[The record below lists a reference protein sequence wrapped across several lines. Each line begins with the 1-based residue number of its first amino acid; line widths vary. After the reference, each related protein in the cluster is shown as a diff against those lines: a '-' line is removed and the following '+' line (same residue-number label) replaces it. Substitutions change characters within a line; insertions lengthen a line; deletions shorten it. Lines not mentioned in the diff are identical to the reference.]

1 MASGVGVVAI
11 SLGAAFA
18 FALSSTLKHV
28 SAGEVPDAQGMQAD
42 ALGRFVKATLAH
54 PLWLGAIVTDGIG
67 LALQVTALHLGA
79 LAVVQPL
86 LISGLLF
93 ALLLRHHTGH
103 RLSRADVGWAIVVV
117 VSLAGFVL
125 LANSGVQPHHQ
136 AVDRVPATLAAIC
149 GLAFAFGFLESGRR
163 QRSEGR
169 SAALMGIGLGTIYAA
184 TAALLKAVS
193 DIAVR
198 GIGPLATSWQLYVL
212 LVLGALGLFLNQLVF
227 QAGPLKASLPAIA
240 TVDPLLSIVV
250 GVWIYDEHIRTG
262 PAAGIGL
269 LVLLAILGIAVIQL
283 ARLNAGDETRERVTA
298 ERESG

>member
-1 MASGVGVVAI
+1 MASGLGVVAI

-28 SAGEVPDAQGMQAD
+28 SAGQVPDAQGMQAG
-42 ALGRFVKATLAH
+42 ALARFVKATLAH
-54 PLWLGAIVTDGIG
+54 PLWLGAIVTDGVG
-67 LALQVTALHLGA
+67 LALQVVALHLGA

-93 ALLLRHHTGH
+93 ALVLRHYTGH
-103 RLSRADVGWAIVVV
+103 RLTRADVGWAVVV
-117 VSLAGFVL
+117 VVALAGFVL
-125 LANSGVQPHHQ
+125 LAHAGIQPRHQ
-136 AVDRVPATLAAIC
+136 TVDRVPATIAALC
-149 GLAFAFGFLESGRR
+149 GVAVAAVFLESGRR
-163 QRSEGR
+163 QTSEGR

-193 DIAVR
+193 DIGVR
-198 GIGPLATSWQLYVL
+198 GVVPLATSWQLYVL
-212 LVLGALGLFLNQLVF
+212 LVLGAIGLFLNQLVF

-269 LVLLAILGIAVIQL
+269 LVLLAILCVAVIQL
-283 ARLNAGDETRERVTA
+283 ARLNATEEEKEPVAAQRDA
-298 ERESG
+298 A